1 MPKKDPFADFA
12 EKVLSG
18 TRVTES
24 AVPVINDPESPV
36 PTVEPAPSPAPG
48 IEKKSVNA
56 GYKAYTVNIRCDI
69 LQMIKKECFL
79 SGLTAKVIINDA
91 LEKYFEK
98 NS

>member
-18 TRVTES
+18 TKVTES
-24 AVPVINDPESPV
+24 AAPVINDPESHV
-36 PTVEPAPSPAPG
+36 PAVEPAPSPAPD
-48 IEKKSVNA
+48 IEIKGVNA
-56 GYKAYTVNIRCDI
+56 DYKAYTVHIRRDI
-69 LQMIKKECFL
+69 LQKIKKECFL

-98 NS
+98 LS